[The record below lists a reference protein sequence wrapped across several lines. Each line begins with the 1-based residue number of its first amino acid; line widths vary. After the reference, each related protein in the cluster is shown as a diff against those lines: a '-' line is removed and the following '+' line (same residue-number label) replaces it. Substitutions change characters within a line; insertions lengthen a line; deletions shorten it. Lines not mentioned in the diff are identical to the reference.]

1 MYDIKWIRENPAEFD
16 KGLERKGLAP
26 RSAEVLELDR
36 KYRASQ
42 TDLQEMQSRRNDLSR
57 QVAEVKKNGGD
68 AEVLM
73 HEVGALKRGMAD
85 MEEDGRLLSEQIDRL
100 LSSLPNRPADD
111 VPDGADETSNVEIRR
126 WGELRKFDFKPL
138 EHDELGAKLGMMDF
152 EQAARVSGARFVYLS
167 SDIARMERALGQYML
182 DMHTQQHGYT
192 EFDVPLLVN
201 SEAAYGT
208 AQLPKF
214 SEDLFRTENGYWL
227 IPTAEVSLT
236 NMVAGKIIDEDSL
249 PLRFTAL
256 TPCFRSEA
264 GAAGKDTR
272 GMIRQHQFY
281 KVEMV
286 SITDPEHSW
295 EEHERMT
302 NCAEN
307 ILKGLNLPYRVMC
320 LSAGDMGFSSRKT
333 HDLEVWMPGQN
344 KYREISSVSNC
355 WDFQARR
362 MNARCKN
369 KSQKGTRFV
378 HTLNGSGVA
387 VGRALIAVMENYQQ
401 ADGSI
406 EIPEALRGYMGGQ
419 TVITAK
425 K

>member
-85 MEEDGRLLSEQIDRL
+85 MEEDGRLLSEQSDRL

-126 WGELRKFDFKPL
+126 WGEPRKFDFKPL

-307 ILKGLNLPYRVMC
+307 ILKGLNLPYRVVC

-369 KSQKGTRFV
+369 KSQKGTCFV

>member
-85 MEEDGRLLSEQIDRL
+85 MEEDGRLLS
-100 LSSLPNRPADD
+100 SLPNRPADD

-126 WGELRKFDFKPL
+126 WGEPRKFDFKPL

-307 ILKGLNLPYRVMC
+307 ILKGLNLPYRVVC

-369 KSQKGTRFV
+369 KSQKGTCFV